1 MAVEAGAAYVETST
15 GFGHG
20 GATVHDV
27 ALMKRAVDGSAKI
40 KASGGI
46 HDYASARQLVEAGA
60 DRLGA
65 SAGIA
70 IVQGELHDGE

>member
-1 MAVEAGAAYVETST
+1 
-15 GFGHG
+15 
-20 GATVHDV
+20 
-27 ALMKRAVDGSAKI
+27 MKQAVDGNAKI

-70 IVQGELHDGE
+70 IVQGELHDGK